1 MRDWVGSCLAE
12 KLAIMRER
20 RPLIHHLTNYVT
32 MNDCANMVLATGAS
46 PVMAHAPE
54 EVAEMAAIAGALV
67 LNVGTLTLPWIE
79 SMMIAGKAANQASV
93 PVILDP
99 VGAGAT
105 GLRTESCRRILEAV
119 KVSVIR
125 ANAAEAAVLAGLDGE
140 VKGVDAV
147 SGDACAA
154 ARALARRFGVV
165 AAVTGVVD
173 YVSDGRQTMKIENGD
188 AWMAR
193 LTGTGC
199 MASSVTGCFCAVE
212 KDPLVAATA
221 ALAFYGAA
229 GEIAAGR
236 SSLEEAGPT
245 WPAPRGP
252 MTFKT
257 AFFDA
262 VYRLAGERAAQL
274 ARVEAIGM
282 VE

>member
-1 MRDWVGSCLAE
+1 MPAQVRACLTG

-20 RPLIHHLTNYVT
+20 RPLVHHLTNYVT
-32 MNDCANMVLATGAS
+32 VNDCANMVLATGAS

-54 EVAEMAAIAGALV
+54 EVAELASIAGALV
-67 LNVGTLTLPWIE
+67 LNIGTLTLPWIE
-79 SMMIAGKAANQASV
+79 SMIVAGKAANAAGA

-105 GLRTESCRRILEAV
+105 RLRTESCLRILESV
-119 KVSVIR
+119 KVAVVR

-147 SGDACAA
+147 SGDARAA
-154 ARALARRFGVV
+154 AQALARRFGVV

-173 YVSDGRQTMKIENGD
+173 YVSDGQRTVKIENGD

-212 KDPLVAATA
+212 KAPLAAAAA

-236 SSLEEAGPT
+236 SPLEEAGPT
-245 WPAPRGP
+245 WPEPRGP
-252 MTFKT
+252 MSFKT

-262 VYRLAGERAAQL
+262 VYRLDGERAARM
-274 ARVEAIGM
+274 ARASEFLK
-282 VE
+282 